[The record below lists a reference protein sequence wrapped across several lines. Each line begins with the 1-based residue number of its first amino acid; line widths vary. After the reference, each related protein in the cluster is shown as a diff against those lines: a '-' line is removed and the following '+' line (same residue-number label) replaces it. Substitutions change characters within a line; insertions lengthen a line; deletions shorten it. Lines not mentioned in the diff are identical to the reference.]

1 MACVARLFISLAV
14 MGATV
19 VCCTAP
25 AIRCNI
31 DSDRV
36 VMKYD
41 SRVDAPS
48 SSSQSAGW
56 LWIAAIWSGIGL
68 FDATQTVVV
77 MRSEGM
83 HHAWVRLFFVL
94 LLGWLPWA
102 LATPLVL
109 RLGRGFPL
117 AQWRSASTWSA
128 HLVACTCIGLVWATW
143 NASLEELLNPW
154 AHVPGPNPFG
164 QLWLQKFEGGLLTC
178 LVLYAA
184 ILLVSH
190 TLESREKLAQ
200 QQTETARLN
209 EQLSKAQLNSL
220 RNQIEPHF
228 LFNTLNSIAGLVRE
242 KRNDA
247 AVEMIAGLSDFLRRV
262 LEDSNRHEVPLGE
275 ELDFALKYL
284 DIQKVRFGDRLHVS
298 ANVPS
303 ELLPAPVPSL
313 ILQPMVENAIQH
325 GIAKRVQGGAIRITA
340 LRSDGRLT
348 LRVYNDGPKLPAGW
362 NPSGSGIGVPNVQT
376 RLRGM
381 YGQAFDLTMRN
392 EEPGGVEVSLSLPY
406 KGDSPKE

>member
-1 MACVARLFISLAV
+1 
-14 MGATV
+14 
-19 VCCTAP
+19 
-25 AIRCNI
+25 
-31 DSDRV
+31 
-36 VMKYD
+36 
-41 SRVDAPS
+41 
-48 SSSQSAGW
+48 
-56 LWIAAIWSGIGL
+56 LWIAAIWSGIGM

-94 LLGWLPWA
+94 LLAWLPWA

-109 RLGRGFPL
+109 RLGRRYPL
-117 AQWRSASTWSA
+117 AQWRRVSTWSV
-128 HLVACTCIGLVWATW
+128 HLAACATIGLVWATW
-143 NASLEELLNPW
+143 NASLEEFLNPW
-154 AHVPGPNPFG
+154 AHIPGPDPFA
-164 QLWLQKFEGGLLTC
+164 QLWLQKFENGLLSYV
-178 LVLYAA
+178 VLYAT

-228 LFNTLNSIAGLVRE
+228 LFNTLNAISGLVRE

-247 AVEMIAGLSDFLRRV
+247 AVTMIAGLSDFLRRV

-284 DIQKVRFGDRLHVS
+284 DIQKVRFGDRLRVS
-298 ANVPS
+298 ASVPS

-313 ILQPMVENAIQH
+313 ILQPMVENAIKH
-325 GIAKRVQGGAIRITA
+325 GIAKRVQGGSIRISAFRTN
-340 LRSDGRLT
+340 GRLT
-348 LRVYNDGPKLPAGW
+348 LSVYNDGPKLREGW
-362 NPSGSGIGVPNVQT
+362 DKTRSGIGISNVQT
-376 RLRGM
+376 RLQGL
-381 YGQAFDLTMRN
+381 YGQEFDLSMRN
-392 EEPGGVEVSLSLPY
+392 HEPGGVEVWVSVPFKDVSS
-406 KGDSPKE
+406 KDDSSQE